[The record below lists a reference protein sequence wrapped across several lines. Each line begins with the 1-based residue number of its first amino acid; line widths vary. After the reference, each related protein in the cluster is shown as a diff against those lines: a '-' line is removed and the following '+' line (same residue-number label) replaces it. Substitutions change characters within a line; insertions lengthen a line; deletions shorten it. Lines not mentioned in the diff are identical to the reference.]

1 MNQPFVAPLQVA
13 EQRTEPSAAGPGD
26 EAATDPLLAQALQT
40 LQMPNLLLGHRI
52 IMPGD
57 EDALF
62 PIERAGREQATL
74 KVRRQSGAV
83 RRVARELLK
92 ELGLPDIELP
102 RLPNGAPKWPAG
114 IVGSL
119 AHDQQVAVAAVM
131 PSTGSSYIGIDVEPA
146 EPLPPKVMETIS
158 TPGEQRKYD
167 SETLQG
173 RVLFCAK
180 EAVYKAFNSKTGQR
194 LSFQDVDI
202 DLASGEAVL
211 KDGQCMSV
219 AAITS
224 PRIVV
229 LARHTE

>member
-1 MNQPFVAPLQVA
+1 MHKLSKAPLQVV
-13 EQRTEPSAAGPGD
+13 ERSTEPPVPAPGG
-26 EAATDPLLAQALQT
+26 ETATDPLLAQALKT
-40 LQMPNLLLGHRI
+40 LQAPNLLLGHRI

-74 KVRRQSGAV
+74 KVQRQSGAV
-83 RRVARELLK
+83 RIVARSLL
-92 ELGLPDIELP
+92 EQLGHPDAALP
-102 RLPNGAPKWPAG
+102 RLSNGAPQWPDG
-114 IVGSL
+114 IVGSM
-119 AHDQQVAVAAVM
+119 AHDKRVAVVAVM

-167 SETLQG
+167 PDSLES

-194 LSFQDVDI
+194 LGFQDVDI
-202 DLASGEAVL
+202 DLASGEAIL
-211 KDGQCMSV
+211 KDGQHMSV
-219 AAITS
+219 SIITS

-229 LARHTE
+229 LARYPG

>member
-1 MNQPFVAPLQVA
+1 MT
-13 EQRTEPSAAGPGD
+13 ERRTEPRAPEPESKAVI
-26 EAATDPLLAQALQT
+26 DPLLAQALQT
-40 LQMPNLLLGHRI
+40 LRVSNVLLGHRV

-83 RRVARELLK
+83 RMVARKLLE
-92 ELGLPDIELP
+92 ELGLPDVELP
-102 RLPNGAPKWPAG
+102 RLSNGAPKWPDG

-119 AHDQQVAVAAVM
+119 AHDKRVAVAAVM
-131 PSTGSSYIGIDVEPA
+131 PSTGASCIGIDVEPA
-146 EPLPPKVMETIS
+146 EPLPPQVMETIS

-167 SETLQG
+167 PETLQG

-194 LSFQDVDI
+194 LGFQDVDI
-202 DLASGEAVL
+202 DLDSGEAVL
-211 KDGQCMSV
+211 KDGQRISV
-219 AAITS
+219 TVITS
-224 PRIVV
+224 PRIVA
-229 LARHTE
+229 LARYTE

>member
-1 MNQPFVAPLQVA
+1 M
-13 EQRTEPSAAGPGD
+13 ERKT
-26 EAATDPLLAQALQT
+26 ATDPLLAQALRT
-40 LQMPNLLLGHRI
+40 LLIPGLLLGHRV

-62 PIERAGREQATL
+62 PAELAGREQATL
-74 KVRRQSGAV
+74 KVRRQSGTV
-83 RRVARELLK
+83 RIVARDLL
-92 ELGLPDIELP
+92 EQLGHTDAALP
-102 RLPNGAPKWPAG
+102 RLSNGAPQWPEG
-114 IVGSL
+114 IVGSM
-119 AHDQQVAVAAVM
+119 AHDKQVAVVAVM

-158 TPGEQRKYD
+158 TPGEQRRYD
-167 SETLQG
+167 PGALEG

-194 LSFQDVDI
+194 LGFQDVDI

-211 KDGQCMSV
+211 KDGQHMSV
-219 AAITS
+219 SAIAS

-229 LARHTE
+229 LAHYAG